1 MDEHVTASCGSE
13 FGRPVRRLV
22 PQQSKAR
29 GLLIVTSLKL
39 TGDTEVISAPAR
51 GPAILLSATGE
62 PANKTRLILSTALGN
77 GLEIFDFTVFSFFAG
92 FIGNAF
98 FPAKDP
104 FISLLLAVGTFG
116 AGFLARPIGAVVIG
130 GYADRV
136 GRRSGMTLSIL
147 LMAAGTAAIALC
159 PQYNRIGIAAPFIV
173 LAGRLLQGFAAG
185 GEVGAATTYLMES
198 AAWNRRG
205 YMVSWQMVSQG
216 AAATLGAVCGF
227 SLSKFMNPE
236 SLAAWGW
243 RIPFLLGTLIAP
255 VGYYIRRHL
264 PESEPAD
271 ETDHRIKIV
280 ALLTD
285 HRKKFATAILVLM
298 SQSVTMYVVVFFM
311 PSYLT
316 RVMHFPSAS
325 GFLAATVSSVTLTLV
340 AFIGGLLVDRMPRRK
355 PLVMGATSLSAALC
369 LPAFYVLSHAGNLG
383 AVIVVVF
390 LMTACLSSGLVA
402 TLLLLMEMFP
412 ASVRATGSA
421 TAVAIAVTLFGGTAQ
436 LAVTALIARTGDP
449 MFAGYY
455 VFIFNAI
462 SIAVLAFYREVKPDT
477 K

>member
-1 MDEHVTASCGSE
+1 M
-13 FGRPVRRLV
+13 
-22 PQQSKAR
+22 KAPTNR
-29 GLLIVTSLKL
+29 G
-39 TGDTEVISAPAR
+39 
-51 GPAILLSATGE
+51 
-62 PANKTRLILSTALGN
+62 RLIFSTALGN

-104 FISLLLAVGTFG
+104 FTSLLLAVGTFG

-136 GRRSGMTLSIL
+136 GRRSGMMLSIL
-147 LMAAGTAAIALC
+147 LMAGGTAAIAVC
-159 PQYNRIGIAAPFIV
+159 PKYDQIGLIAPFIV
-173 LAGRLLQGFAAG
+173 LIGRLLQGFAAG

-198 AAWNRRG
+198 AGKDKRG

-216 AAATLGAVCGF
+216 TAATIGAVCGF
-227 SLSKFMNPE
+227 SLSKLMNPE
-236 SLAAWGW
+236 ALALWGW

-264 PESEPAD
+264 PESEPAAR
-271 ETDHRIKIV
+271 TDHRTKIV

-285 HRKKFATAILVLM
+285 HRSKFVTAILVLM
-298 SQSVTMYVVVFFM
+298 SQSVTMYVIVFFM

-316 RVMHFPSAS
+316 RIMHFPAAS
-325 GFLAATVSSVTLTLV
+325 GFLAATVSSVTLTAV
-340 AFIGGLLVDRMPRRK
+340 AFIGGRLADRIPNRK
-355 PLVMGATSLSAALC
+355 PLVMCTTSLTALFC
-369 LPAFYVLSHAGNLG
+369 LPAFFILSHAGSLA
-383 AVIVVVF
+383 AVIAVVF
-390 LMTACLSSGLVA
+390 LITACLSAGLVG

-421 TAVAIAVTLFGGTAQ
+421 TAIAIAVTLFGGTAQ
-436 LAVTALIARTGDP
+436 LVVTALIAKTGDP

-455 VFIFNAI
+455 VFIFNVI
-462 SIAVLAFYREVKPDT
+462 SVAALAFYKESRCDGS
-477 K
+477 